1 MTGLP
6 QLKAVSIRLSVTDA
20 VRDAMLQ
27 GEFRP
32 GQPLSEA
39 ALASQMKVSRGPVR
53 EALFT
58 LAKEGLVTHSQNYG
72 FTVVEFTE
80 QDRRDVQQ
88 VRLPLE
94 ALALELARNKMSAS
108 EVSTLQQLR
117 DDMAEAFTRK
127 QFPACTQAD
136 LAFHKLIWTVAGN
149 NRLQESLCNLL
160 VPYFAYGS
168 AFNIARPD
176 LTPTLLRQQHDTYID
191 YLLGAGS
198 QTAEECV
205 RAHAGL

>member
-6 QLKAVSIRLSVTDA
+6 QLKAVSIRLSVTEA
-20 VRDAMLQ
+20 VRDAMLD
-27 GEFRP
+27 GRLRP
-32 GQPLSEA
+32 GQALSEA
-39 ALASQMKVSRGPVR
+39 ALASQMNVSRGPVR

-80 QDRRDVQQ
+80 LDRTEVQQ

-94 ALALELARNKMSAS
+94 TLALDMARSA
-108 EVSTLQQLR
+108 VTAADLITLRQLR
-117 DDMAEAFTRK
+117 DDMADALSSRRFTD
-127 QFPACTQAD
+127 CTQAD
-136 LAFHKLIWTVAGN
+136 LAFHKHIWRMSGN
-149 NRLQESLCNLL
+149 SRLVDSLCNLL
-160 VPYFAYGS
+160 VSYFAYGS

-176 LTPTLLRQQHDTYID
+176 LTPELLREQHEAYVQ
-191 YLLGAGS
+191 YLTSGGS